1 MTVMTEDVPEEGRSA
16 RKRRAI
22 ITAASEVFLSNGY
35 LGTSMDEIAARAA
48 VSKQTVYKHF
58 ADKEKLFTSI
68 ILGST
73 DQAQQRFAAMTLDE
87 EPDLATGLRNL
98 ARRLAKIVI
107 QPEMMRLRRIII
119 GEADRFPEVAR
130 TWYEQGPGRVVDT
143 LAVRFAE
150 LADRGLLRTEDP
162 RLAAAQFN
170 WLVLSIPL
178 NEIMFRGNDE
188 DFPDAELDRIAD
200 EGARVFLAAYR
211 A

>member
-150 LADRGLLRTEDP
+150 LADRGLLRIEDP

>member
-1 MTVMTEDVPEEGRSA
+1 MTVMTEDVAEEGRSA

-22 ITAASEVFLSNGY
+22 MTAASEVFLSNGY

-73 DQAQQRFAAMTLDE
+73 DQAQQRFAAMTLEE

-119 GEADRFPEVAR
+119 GEADRFPEMAR

-150 LADRGLLRTEDP
+150 LADRGLLRIEDP
-162 RLAAAQFN
+162 RLAAAHFN
-170 WLVLSIPL
+170 WLVLSIPI

-200 EGARVFLAAYR
+200 EGARVFLAAYG